1 MFTGIIEYL
10 GVVRRNNK
18 KELILQAPEIS
29 RKIKEGDSLAVNGV
43 CLTLTKKER
52 DFLYFSLSQETLY
65 KTNLGLLKP
74 GSKVNLEMPLTLQT
88 PLSGHLVTGHVDGK
102 GKVLKIE
109 KRTPGKRLFISF
121 PKDLRK
127 YIIPK
132 GSIAINGV
140 SLTVASLYENYME
153 IELIPFTLE
162 HTNLNQLKTG
172 DIINI
177 ECDLI
182 GKYLNQW
189 FEEFGEK
196 GRRK

>member
-10 GVVRRNNK
+10 GIVRKNNK

-29 RKIKEGDSLAVNGV
+29 PKIKKGDSLAINGV
-43 CLTLTKKER
+43 CLTLVKKEK
-52 DFLYFSLSQETLY
+52 DFLYFFLSQETLD

-74 GSKVNLEMPLTLQT
+74 GNKVNLEIPLTLQS

-102 GKVLKIE
+102 GKVIKIE
-109 KRTPGKRLFISF
+109 RRGQNKRLFISF

-140 SLTVASLYENYME
+140 SLTVALLFENYLE

-162 HTNLNQLKTG
+162 HTNLNQLKAG

-189 FEEFGEK
+189 FEEYIGK
-196 GRRK
+196 RRRK

>member
-1 MFTGIIEYL
+1 VFTGIIEYL
-10 GVVRRNNK
+10 GIVRKNNK

-29 RKIKEGDSLAVNGV
+29 PKIKKGDSLAINGV
-43 CLTLTKKER
+43 CLTLVKKEK
-52 DFLYFSLSQETLY
+52 DFLYFFLSQETLD

-74 GSKVNLEMPLTLQT
+74 GNKVNLEIPLTLQS

-102 GKVLKIE
+102 GKVIKIE
-109 KRTPGKRLFISF
+109 RRGQNKRLFISF

-140 SLTVASLYENYME
+140 SLTVALLFENYLE

-162 HTNLNQLKTG
+162 HTNLNQLKAG

-189 FEEFGEK
+189 FEEYIGK
-196 GRRK
+196 RRRK

>member
-1 MFTGIIEYL
+1 MFTGIIEHL
-10 GVVRRNNK
+10 GVVRKNTR
-18 KELILQAPEIS
+18 KELVLQASEIS
-29 RKIKEGDSLAVNGV
+29 TKIKKGDSLAVNGV
-43 CLTLTKKER
+43 CLTLIKKEK
-52 DFLYFSLSQETLY
+52 DFLYFSLSQETID

-74 GSKVNLEMPLTLQT
+74 GSRVNLEMPLTLQT

-102 GKVLKIE
+102 GKVIKVE
-109 KRTPGKRLFISF
+109 KRGTGKRLFIYY

-140 SLTVASLYENYME
+140 SLTIASLSENHLE

-162 HTNLNQLKTG
+162 HTNLNLLKPG

-182 GKYLNQW
+182 GKYLSQW
-189 FEEFGEK
+189 FEQFAEK
-196 GRRK
+196 GRKK

>member
-1 MFTGIIEYL
+1 M
-10 GVVRRNNK
+10 GVVRKNTR
-18 KELILQAPEIS
+18 KELVLQASEIS
-29 RKIKEGDSLAVNGV
+29 TKIKKGDSLAVNGV
-43 CLTLTKKER
+43 CLTLIKKEK
-52 DFLYFSLSQETLY
+52 DFLYFSLSQETID

-74 GSKVNLEMPLTLQT
+74 GSRVNLEMPLTLQT

-102 GKVLKIE
+102 GKVIKVE
-109 KRTPGKRLFISF
+109 KRGTGKRLFIYY

-140 SLTVASLYENYME
+140 SLTIASLSENHLE

-162 HTNLNQLKTG
+162 HTNLNLLKPG

-182 GKYLNQW
+182 GKYLSQW
-189 FEEFGEK
+189 FEQFAEK
-196 GRRK
+196 GRKK

>member
-29 RKIKEGDSLAVNGV
+29 GKIKEGDSLAVNGV

-162 HTNLNQLKTG
+162 HTNLNQLKAG

>member
-1 MFTGIIEYL
+1 
-10 GVVRRNNK
+10 
-18 KELILQAPEIS
+18 LILQAPEIS
-29 RKIKEGDSLAVNGV
+29 PKIKKGDSLAINGV
-43 CLTLTKKER
+43 CLTLVKKEK
-52 DFLYFSLSQETLY
+52 DFLYFFLSQETLD

-74 GSKVNLEMPLTLQT
+74 GNKVNLEIPLTLQS

-102 GKVLKIE
+102 GKVIKIE
-109 KRTPGKRLFISF
+109 RRGQNKRLFISF

-140 SLTVASLYENYME
+140 SLTVALLFENYLE

-162 HTNLNQLKTG
+162 HTNLNQLKAG

-189 FEEFGEK
+189 FEEYIGK
-196 GRRK
+196 RRRK

>member
-10 GVVRRNNK
+10 GIVRKNSK

-29 RKIKEGDSLAVNGV
+29 AKIKEGDSLAVNGV

-52 DFLYFSLSQETLY
+52 DFLYFSLSEETLC

-74 GSKVNLEMPLTLQT
+74 GNKVNLEMPLTLQT

-102 GKVLKIE
+102 GKVIKIE
-109 KRTPGKRLFISF
+109 KRALGKRLFISF

-140 SLTVASLYENYME
+140 SLTVASLSENHME